1 MPNTAAHPLGSSGGP
16 RGRRSQNSGQRTGMG
31 IIKAKDPSGATH
43 ELKALEGR
51 RAIEVIRDHGLPLE
65 ALSLPDAAPASRLSS
80 QISWDTDLDGHGL
93 ALVGGKP

>member
-1 MPNTAAHPLGSSGGP
+1 MPNTPALPLGSSGGP

-43 ELKALEGR
+43 ELKALEGW

-65 ALSLPDAAPASRLSS
+65 ALSPDAAPASRLSS
-80 QISWDTDLDGHGL
+80 QISWDTDLDGHEL
-93 ALVGGKP
+93 ALVGGKS